1 LQVLKDHRL
10 VFLLCLIKGSQ
21 AANLLFSLIKF
32 IRGGANVTTQVYFRP
47 RSLAEAL
54 GLLNEHS
61 PAMMV
66 MAGGTLA
73 MPLINKGVSR
83 PDKVMGLRQAG
94 LDYVHPVDGG
104 VRIGAAAPLSRVRA
118 DSRIPLLAEAVKNV
132 AGWAVQNVGTAGGNL
147 FAPPPAGDLA
157 VALLA
162 LDAQVKVASHKRG
175 ERLVPLAKFFTG
187 FLTNCLA
194 PDELLVEIQ
203 VPKPNGR
210 SVLLKYGRLNTNTP
224 AIVSVA
230 VSLVTENG
238 RVRSAR
244 VALNAVG
251 PHPFR
256 ALQAEAALI
265 DSLLNAATIKAAS
278 SAAAAEC
285 EPFTDP
291 IASADYR
298 RKMTGVFVQRALT
311 QVAA

>member
-1 LQVLKDHRL
+1 
-10 VFLLCLIKGSQ
+10 
-21 AANLLFSLIKF
+21 
-32 IRGGANVTTQVYFRP
+32 VTTQVYFRP

-54 GLLNEHS
+54 GLLDEHG
-61 PAMMV
+61 PAMLV

-73 MPLINKGVSR
+73 MPLINKGISR
-83 PDKVMGLRQAG
+83 PEKVMGLRQAG
-94 LDYVHPVDGG
+94 LDYVRPVDGG
-104 VRIGAAAPLSRVRA
+104 VQIGAAAPLSRVRA
-118 DSRIPLLAEAVKNV
+118 ASGMLLLAEAVKNV

-162 LDAQVKVASHKRG
+162 LDAQVKIASHRRG
-175 ERLVPLAKFFTG
+175 ERLVPLAEFFTG

-194 PDELLVEIQ
+194 TDELVVEIQ
-203 VPKPNGR
+203 VPKPAGKT
-210 SVLLKYGRLNTNTP
+210 VLLKYGRLYTNTP

-230 VSLVTENG
+230 VRLVAKNG
-238 RVRSAR
+238 HVKDVR

-256 ALQAEAALI
+256 ARQAETALQGSPLQAEIFA
-265 DSLLNAATIKAAS
+265 AAS

-298 RKMTGVFVQRALT
+298 RKMVSVFVQRALA
-311 QVAA
+311 QAAA